1 MKKIFDNGTHAIF
14 TEGEPAEPEKH
25 YRITVQAA
33 KLRFTPEERTT
44 IRLLTSTNPAV
55 FDFYDILDSG
65 FYVDLKR
72 NEFKQGLLYLKSIEV
87 LTQQR
92 VDQILNSPILETEI
106 YRGAL

>member
-14 TEGEPAEPEKH
+14 TDGEPTEIQKPSK
-25 YRITVQAA
+25 ITVQAA
-33 KLRFTPEERTT
+33 KLRFTPIERNT
-44 IRLLTSTNPAV
+44 IRLLTESNPAV

-72 NEFKQGLLYLKSIEV
+72 DEFKQGLLYLKSIEV
-87 LTQQR
+87 LTQDR
-92 VDQILNSPILETEI
+92 LDVILNSPIQETEI